1 MSMQHFL
8 IPFCAFFCLCRV
20 AAQTS
25 IGFETGFGGRWAAD
39 NTLGATVRSTED
51 FYESS
56 IKARSLGQGSLFGIQ
71 ISHALNSAFALEL
84 GISYFYGTP
93 QRRHLYTPEPTAEIS
108 SRATLFRLTPSL
120 KWTVAGQEHF
130 QYFCR
135 VGGGIGVGSRKGY
148 AKKMIAAELDISINT
163 VKTHLK
169 RVYEKMQVRSAPEA
183 VAKAIRER
191 WV

>member
-93 QRRHLYTPEPTAEIS
+93 QRRHLYTP
-108 SRATLFRLTPSL
+108 SL
-120 KWTVAGQEHF
+120 
-130 QYFCR
+130 
-135 VGGGIGVGSRKGY
+135 
-148 AKKMIAAELDISINT
+148 LP
-163 VKTHLK
+163 
-169 RVYEKMQVRSAPEA
+169 RSA
-183 VAKAIRER
+183 VAPPFSNSPLLSNGR
-191 WV
+191 WQARSIFNTFVGLGVA